1 MPGCLSPGHLHAHH
15 FFTQTAA
22 APSLERKLAFAVDP
36 QSQRAGEWNLPNSLG
51 GFGNQVNLRSL
62 NPALF
67 CEISDLN
74 KVPAQD
80 GLHAFVSYQS
90 EKLSAAKKT
99 SVSLYFYLMG
109 RVHFRTN
116 LYYCICI
123 TFCLLK
129 HKALGKMLVLM
140 LQTSFGHH
148 LLGKNGSS
156 TAPTSSSCVHR

>member
-1 MPGCLSPGHLHAHH
+1 ME
-15 FFTQTAA
+15 FTQ
-22 APSLERKLAFAVDP
+22 
-36 QSQRAGEWNLPNSLG
+36 LPG
-51 GFGNQVNLRSL
+51 GNQVNLRSL
-62 NPALF
+62 NPELF

-116 LYYCICI
+116 LYY
-123 TFCLLK
+123 LL
-129 HKALGKMLVLM
+129 H
-140 LQTSFGHH
+140 
-148 LLGKNGSS
+148 
-156 TAPTSSSCVHR
+156 